1 MPAFTPDLVFSLTNA
16 AVLPAWLL
24 LVVAPRW
31 GLTRR
36 LVRSGL
42 WPLLL
47 AAAYAALILTH
58 YLGPH
63 AAAGGFG
70 SLAEVRTLFEDPWA
84 LTAGWAH
91 YLCFDL
97 CVGLWEVRDA
107 ERRGLPPLI
116 VAPALLL
123 TFLVGPV
130 GLLLYAALRQLRPA
144 PQPAAQPAA

>member
-1 MPAFTPDLVFSLTNA
+1 MPALTPDLVFSLANA

-24 LVVAPRW
+24 LALAPRW
-31 GLTRR
+31 SLTRR

-47 AAAYAALILTH
+47 AVTYAALILTH

-63 AAAGGFG
+63 ATEGGF
-70 SLAEVRTLFEDPWA
+70 RTLTDVRALFVDPWA
-84 LTAGWAH
+84 LAAGWAH

-97 CVGLWEVRDA
+97 AVGIWEVQDA
-107 ERRGLPPLI
+107 ERRGLPRLLLL
-116 VAPALLL
+116 PALLL

-144 PQPAAQPAA
+144 AGQPAA

>member
-1 MPAFTPDLVFSLTNA
+1 MPALTPELVFSLANA

-24 LVVAPRW
+24 LALAPRW
-31 GLTRR
+31 VLTRR
-36 LVRSGL
+36 LVRSGA

-47 AAAYAALILTH
+47 AAAYAALIGWH

-63 AAAGGFG
+63 AGEGGFN
-70 SLAEVRTLFEDPWA
+70 SLAEVRALFQDPWA
-84 LTAGWAH
+84 LTAGWVH

-97 CVGLWEVRDA
+97 AVGIWEVGDA
-107 ERRGLPPLI
+107 ERRGLPRVLLL
-116 VAPALLL
+116 PALLL

-144 PQPAAQPAA
+144 PQPEAQP

>member
-1 MPAFTPDLVFSLTNA
+1 MPALTPDVAFSLLNA

-24 LVVAPRW
+24 LALAPRW
-31 GLTRR
+31 VLTRR

-47 AAAYAALILTH
+47 AAAYAALIGTH

-70 SLAEVRTLFEDPWA
+70 SLAEVRALFADPWA

-97 CVGLWEVRDA
+97 AVGIWQVQDA
-107 ERRGLPPLI
+107 ERRGLPVVLRL
-116 VAPALLL
+116 PALAF
-123 TFLVGPV
+123 TFLLGPV

-144 PQPAAQPAA
+144 PSAPAAAA

>member
-1 MPAFTPDLVFSLTNA
+1 MPALTPDLVFSLANA

-24 LVVAPRW
+24 LALAPRW
-31 GLTRR
+31 VVTRR
-36 LVRSGL
+36 LVRNGL

-47 AAAYAALILTH
+47 AATYAALILSH

-63 AAAGGFG
+63 GAEGGFG
-70 SLAEVRTLFEDPWA
+70 SLAQVRALFVNPWA
-84 LTAGWAH
+84 LTAGWVH

-97 CVGLWEVRDA
+97 AVGIWEVQDA
-107 ERRGLPPLI
+107 ERRGLPRLI
-116 VAPALLL
+116 LLPALLL

-144 PQPAAQPAA
+144 PAAA